1 MNKNIK
7 ISLLCIAIAAGSIAF
22 MPGHGSIKNITGDDT
37 TASTVKTDEGVDVLK
52 QIQDMNGE
60 NKPKPTKNFKPG
72 HITFTDINDYLKKN
86 STGFTIKLPS
96 YTNIPSPIIN
106 DGKILVSGGFGSKEY
121 YAFDAKTGEKSWA
134 LSLDD
139 DGPSAGVVEE
149 DILVFNSESCT
160 IFACDV
166 KTGRYLWSHW
176 LGDPLMS
183 MPTAAN
189 GKVFTSYPAYYG
201 NNYNYSNGEYNESY
215 NVHTDVP
222 YVGDNAPMKP
232 THVLACF
239 DLKTGK
245 TLWQK
250 WIDSDIMTA
259 PVAVGEN
266 LYFSTFS
273 GILYKVGQ
281 TDGGFLSANNIKAT
295 SAPVIDGDKII
306 VTRRNDKG
314 NKCVESI
321 AILAEENSKITAQ
334 YADKTAD
341 YLDKNVQSKSNLKSE
356 SMSLDAGNG
365 FGNGAPVNSN
375 WAVAYENIGQSNVS
389 SLQQFQGSRILYING
404 MCYNSMGDEII
415 CTDASNGKAM
425 WKTKIDGDLHNT
437 GGFLATPPIKAG
449 EKIIVATF
457 GGEIKVINP
466 EDGKV
471 EKTFK
476 TGKNIRYAPVCNEG
490 WIYVT
495 TTTGELVAINS
506 QDESLT
512 GWTMWGA
519 NAAHTNTSTN

>member
-1 MNKNIK
+1 MNKNFK
-7 ISLLCIAIAAGSIAF
+7 LALFGLTVAMSSIAF
-22 MPGHGSIKNITGDDT
+22 MPGHGSIKNILGGDEN
-37 TASTVKTDEGVDVLK
+37 TATVKEDEGIDVLK
-52 QIQDMNGE
+52 DVLAMNDE
-60 NKPKPTKNFKPG
+60 SKPKPSKQFNTG
-72 HITFTDINDYLKKN
+72 HITFTDIKDYLK
-86 STGFTIKLPS
+86 TTTQGFTIKLPS
-96 YTNIPSPIIN
+96 ATNVPSPIIN
-106 DGKILVSGGFGSKEY
+106 DGKVLVSGGFGSKEY
-121 YAFDAKTGEKSWA
+121 YSFDAKTGAKDWA

-149 DILVFNSESCT
+149 DVLVFNSESCT

-183 MPTAAN
+183 MPTVAN
-189 GKVFTSYPAYYG
+189 GKVFTAYPKS
-201 NNYNYSNGEYNESY
+201 YNYYQEYNE
-215 NVHTDVP
+215 NVHSEVP
-222 YVGDNAPMKP
+222 YYGTDAKMNP

-250 WIDSDIMTA
+250 WIDSDVMTA

-266 LYFSTFS
+266 IYFSTFS

-281 TDGGFLSANNIKAT
+281 NDGGFLSAKNIKAT

-306 VTRRNDKG
+306 ITRRNDKN

-321 AILAEENSKITAQ
+321 AILTEKESNITAQ

-341 YLDKNVQSKSNLKSE
+341 YLNKDIQNKSDLKTE
-356 SMSLDAGNG
+356 SMANDAGNG
-365 FGNGAPVNSN
+365 FGNGAPISSN
-375 WAVAYENIGQSNVS
+375 WNVAYDNIGQSNVS
-389 SLQQFQGSRILYING
+389 SLQAFQGSRILYLNG

-415 CTDASNGKAM
+415 CTDASNGKAI
-425 WKTKIDGDLHNT
+425 WKTKIEGDLHNV

-449 EKIIVATF
+449 EKIIVATY

-466 EDGKV
+466 LDGKV
-471 EKTFK
+471 DKTFK

-495 TTTGELVAINS
+495 TTTGELVGINS
-506 QDESLT
+506 QDETLT

-519 NAAHTNTSTN
+519 NAAHTNSNVN

>member
-1 MNKNIK
+1 MNKNVK
-7 ISLLCIAIAAGSIAF
+7 IALLSLGVAASSIAF
-22 MPGHGSIKNITGDDT
+22 MPGHGSIKNIIGDEQ
-37 TASTVKTDEGVDVLK
+37 TAAVKTDEGTDVLK
-52 QIQDMNGE
+52 QVLDMNAE
-60 NKPKPTKNFKPG
+60 TKPKPTKNFKPG
-72 HITFTDINDYLKKN
+72 HIAYTDLQDHLKTTAN
-86 STGFTIKLPS
+86 GFVIKLPS
-96 YTNIPSPIIN
+96 STNVPTPIIQ
-106 DGKILVSGGFGSKEY
+106 DGKIYVSGGFGSKEY
-121 YAFDAKTGEKSWA
+121 YAFDAKTGSKVWA

-139 DGPSAGVVEE
+139 DGPSAGVIED

-183 MPTAAN
+183 TPTIAN

-201 NNYNYSNGEYNESY
+201 GSYNEY
-215 NVHTDVP
+215 DQNVHTDVP
-222 YVGDNAPMKP
+222 YYGDDITMKP

-239 DLKTGK
+239 DLKSGK
-245 TLWQK
+245 VLWQK

-259 PVAVGEN
+259 PVAVGDN

-281 TDGGFLSANNIKAT
+281 ASGSFVSAKNIKAT

-306 VTRRNDKG
+306 ITRRNDKG
-314 NKCVESI
+314 NKCMESI
-321 AILAEENSKITAQ
+321 AILTEKESNITAQ
-334 YADKTAD
+334 YANKDAD
-341 YLDKNVQSKSNLKSE
+341 YLNKDVQSKSLLKTE
-356 SMSLDAGNG
+356 SNNLDAGNG
-365 FGNGAPVNSN
+365 FGNGAPMNSN
-375 WAVAYENIGQSNVS
+375 WSVAYDNIGQSNVS
-389 SLQQFQGSRILYING
+389 SLQAFQGSRTLYFSG
-404 MCYNSMGDEII
+404 MIYNSMGDEVI
-415 CTDASNGKAM
+415 CTDASNGKAV
-425 WKTKIDGDLHNT
+425 WKTKVEGDLHNT

-457 GGEIKVINP
+457 AGQIKVINP

-471 EKTFK
+471 EKTFN

-495 TTTGELVAINS
+495 TTTGEVVAINS
-506 QDESLT
+506 QDQSLT

-519 NAAHTNTSTN
+519 NAAHTNFNTN